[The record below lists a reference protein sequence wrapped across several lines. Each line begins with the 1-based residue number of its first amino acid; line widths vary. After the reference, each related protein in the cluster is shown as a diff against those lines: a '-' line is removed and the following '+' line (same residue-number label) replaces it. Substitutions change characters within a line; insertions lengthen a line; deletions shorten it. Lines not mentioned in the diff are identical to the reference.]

1 MKHLQQAV
9 HQLLKDRLVLILM
22 GLYVVLLII
31 FTVIAVLL
39 LKPSEIQIP
48 IRYSGYTDS
57 LVNDYWYERISFIV
71 FAWLQAVTCYLLVV
85 SLMRKNY
92 RLVAR
97 YVLSFGLFSL
107 FLTAIILIA
116 LTRTITL

>member
-107 FLTAIILIA
+107 LLTAIILIA